1 MARAVNP
8 IRNHRRGRRQ
18 VAEIN
23 VVPYIDVMLVL
34 LVIFMITAPLLQTG
48 VEIDLPDA
56 AATPIEDAGEATEP
70 LILSVDAEGDWF
82 LNVGED
88 PDAPLA
94 REEVQRLASAVL
106 RYCKR
111 LDLKGHRRS
120 LQTLWCHTEV
130 WRWISTQAGR
140 LRRAMASNAAAVAR
154 QFYPFNWGSTMVQ
167 VFIASG
173 TLVQYNSQC
182 NYWVFPFLSRSH
194 AACCPALRYPY

>member
-1 MARAVNP
+1 MARA
-8 IRNHRRGRRQ
+8 IGSTRGQRRGRRQ

-70 LILSVDAEGDWF
+70 LILSVDAEGNWF

-88 PDAPLA
+88 PEAPLA

-106 RYCKR
+106 R
-111 LDLKGHRRS
+111 LNPNRRVLVAGDKS
-120 LQTLWCHTEV
+120 IDYGQIMQAMVTLQLSGAPE
-130 WRWISTQAGR
+130 IGLMSDP
-140 LRRAMASNAAAVAR
+140 AR
-154 QFYPFNWGSTMVQ
+154 
-167 VFIASG
+167 
-173 TLVQYNSQC
+173 
-182 NYWVFPFLSRSH
+182 
-194 AACCPALRYPY
+194 